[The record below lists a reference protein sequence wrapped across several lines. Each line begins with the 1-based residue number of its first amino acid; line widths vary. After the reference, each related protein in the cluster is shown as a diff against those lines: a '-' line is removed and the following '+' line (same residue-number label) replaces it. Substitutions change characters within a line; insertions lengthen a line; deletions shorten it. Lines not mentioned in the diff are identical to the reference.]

1 MSKRMHIVHS
11 ITKVLD
17 SPPLLF
23 VSMTFDVA
31 EDPAVDTANVAC
43 HEQRYLVTYDE
54 NKGEQ
59 RTIKVRV
66 SDLFQTNRN

>member
-1 MSKRMHIVHS
+1 
-11 ITKVLD
+11 
-17 SPPLLF
+17 
-23 VSMTFDVA
+23 MTFDVA
-31 EDPAVDTANVAC
+31 PWFCHSEDSAVDTANVAC

-66 SDLFQTNRN
+66 SDLFQTKRN